1 MSLYPLTFTPRFI
14 PKMWGGRRLQT
25 ILNKP
30 IPAGELI
37 GESWEIYD
45 FPPGSVGAD
54 GRMPE
59 DDPNDWTSAI
69 VAAGPLAGRSLH
81 KLIVH
86 DASSV
91 LGSAAPVDT
100 PHGPQF
106 PLLIKFLDAQ
116 QDLSVQVHPPQK
128 YVDAHPGAHLKN
140 ECWIVMDAA
149 PGSRLLA
156 GVNAGVTP
164 EQFRKSLDDGTCESL
179 LRALPVSAGQT
190 IYLPSGTVHALGAG
204 VLAAEVQTPSDTTF
218 RVFDFNRV
226 DPKSGRPRDLH
237 IEPAMQCID
246 FTSDPPALVPAGD
259 TDARVVTAPQ
269 FVVDRVIRR
278 EYDETRYDAGQMRVL
293 IVLSGSAR
301 ILSNTAD
308 TPIRA
313 GQTILLPADLHSTL
327 VPSPIVRYLQVTVP
341 TD

>member
-25 ILNKP
+25 ILGKP
-30 IPAGELI
+30 IPPQDPI
-37 GESWEIYD
+37 GESWEIFD

-54 GRMPE
+54 GRMPG
-59 DDPNDWTSAI
+59 DDPNGWTSA
-69 VAAGPLAGRSLH
+69 VVSTGALADRSLH
-81 KLIVH
+81 DLLAH
-86 DASSV
+86 DARAI
-91 LGSAAPVDT
+91 LGSARAVQT

-116 QDLSVQVHPPQK
+116 QDLSVQVHPPQE
-128 YVDAHPGAHLKN
+128 YVDAHPEAHLKN
-140 ECWIVMDAA
+140 ECWIVLDAA

-156 GVNAGVTP
+156 GVNEGVTP
-164 EQFRKSLDDGTCESL
+164 EQFRKSLDDGTCEAL

-237 IEPAMQCID
+237 VEPAMQCID
-246 FTSDPPALVPAGD
+246 FTSPPPTLVPAGE
-259 TDARVVTAPQ
+259 TDARIVTAPQ
-269 FVVDRVIRR
+269 FVVDRVVRH

-301 ILSNTAD
+301 LLGSGSDI
-308 TPIRA
+308 PIRA
-313 GQTILLPADLHSTL
+313 GQTVLLPADVHTVL
-327 VPSPIVRYLQVTVP
+327 VPAPYGICR
-341 TD
+341 